1 MKVMRASERPT
12 RRAPAD
18 AFTGT
23 VLQDPIIEAPEPA
36 RLRSNVVMFEPGG
49 MAAIGRRLL
58 ARRRSPVV
66 PPADGG
72 GRTSPREDR

>member
-1 MKVMRASERPT
+1 VVVS
-12 RRAPAD
+12 
-18 AFTGT
+18 AFVYGAAI
-23 VLQDPIIEAPEPA
+23 VLVI
-36 RLRSNVVMFEPGG
+36 LFEPGG

-58 ARRRSPVV
+58 ARRGSPVV